1 MAEIPS
7 GIVVDDVVGF
17 VEARADL
24 LEIIGGQ
31 ADVCGEYVIFRI
43 VEMEPL
49 GGLGQRRDPPG
60 EGVAH
65 AGVAD
70 LRTEGDEGFVPD
82 GGGVVQE
89 GVVAEQRTETVRAD
103 EVVVLCAHL
112 FQDVVAR
119 LALEALVAHPLRHH
133 ARRPADFVRHLEQAA
148 LAREQIAY
156 AVDDAAGEQLGE
168 GFGVGGGVERRLLEQ
183 AVVLEEIAGDC
194 ALKFGIP
201 CDEAVANGLAPGT
214 FEVWIKVAMVYAM
227 NA

>member
-1 MAEIPS
+1 M
-7 GIVVDDVVGF
+7 VDDVVGF

-31 ADVCGEYVIFRI
+31 ADVCGEDMIFRV
-43 VEMEPL
+43 VEVEPL
-49 GGLGQRRDPPG
+49 GGLGQRCDPPG

-70 LRTEGDEGFVPD
+70 LRTEGDEGFVLD
-82 GGGVVQE
+82 GGGIVQE
-89 GVVAEQRTETVRAD
+89 GVVAEQRAETVRAD
-103 EVVVLCAHL
+103 EVVTLGVHL

-119 LALEALVAHPLRHH
+119 FALEAIVAHPLRHH
-133 ARRPADFVRHLEQAA
+133 AHRPADFIGHLEQAA

-168 GFGVGGGVERRLLEQ
+168 GLGVGSGVERRLLEQ
-183 AVVLEEIAGDC
+183 VVVLEEVAGDC
-194 ALKFGIP
+194 TLKCGVP

-214 FEVWIKVAMVYAM
+214 FEVWVKVAMVYAM
-227 NA
+227 GA